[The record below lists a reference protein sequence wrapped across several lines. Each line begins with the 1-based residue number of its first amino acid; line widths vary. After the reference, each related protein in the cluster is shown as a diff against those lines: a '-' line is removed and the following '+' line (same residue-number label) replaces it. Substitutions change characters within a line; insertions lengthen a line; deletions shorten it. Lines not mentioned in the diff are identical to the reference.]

1 MEWIKVFSSDEEAR
15 RRLKENTPQLL
26 IVDSK
31 RLCLVLRNNTV
42 FAVQDS
48 CPHNGESLSKGT
60 VNYLSEIICPW
71 HGHQFSLATGRECSQ
86 RSPDLDTYPVKED
99 SEGLFIGM

>member
-1 MEWIKVFSSDEEAR
+1 MEWIKVFSSGKEAR

-60 VNYLSEIICPW
+60 VNYLGEIICPW